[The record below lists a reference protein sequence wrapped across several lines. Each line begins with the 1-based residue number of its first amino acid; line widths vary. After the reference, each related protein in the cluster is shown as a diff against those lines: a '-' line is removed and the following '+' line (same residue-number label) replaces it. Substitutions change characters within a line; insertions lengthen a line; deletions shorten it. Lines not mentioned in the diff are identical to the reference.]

1 MRRGGFGADTDGGAG
16 NEGAERKYFFDAN
29 LICYEKMCKNMKKML
44 YNKKTMRY

>member
-1 MRRGGFGADTDGGAG
+1 MRTAAPGTKA
-16 NEGAERKYFFDAN
+16 AERKYFFDAN